1 MREDLLNRFDK
12 CPFSGPLMYD
22 YKIFADSGSMYNT
35 PPCFSIYVSG
45 LVFKWLQDL
54 GGLQKMN
61 DINKKKSDMLYNALS
76 NHPST
81 YMFPVVNSVYRSRMN
96 VPFRILKNGVPDEE
110 MEKIFLKGAETLGCF
125 SLAGHRS
132 VGGIR
137 ASLYNALDMEAVETL
152 TSFIKEFASK

>member
-1 MREDLLNRFDK
+1 
-12 CPFSGPLMYD
+12 
-22 YKIFADSGSMYNT
+22 
-35 PPCFSIYVSG
+35 
-45 LVFKWLQDL
+45 
-54 GGLQKMN
+54 
-61 DINKKKSDMLYNALS
+61 
-76 NHPST
+76 
-81 YMFPVVNSVYRSRMN
+81 
-96 VPFRILKNGVPDEE
+96 